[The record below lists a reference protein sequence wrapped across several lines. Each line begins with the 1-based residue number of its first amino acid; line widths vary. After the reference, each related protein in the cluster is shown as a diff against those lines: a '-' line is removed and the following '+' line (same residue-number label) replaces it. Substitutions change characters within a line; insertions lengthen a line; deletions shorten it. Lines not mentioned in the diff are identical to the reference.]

1 MKSGQNRGYDQFT
14 SVARRAT
21 LYMRL
26 CLQHLK
32 EIGDDTMEDLCTA
45 TLPVGVGFGYAAD
58 ILETP
63 SVARSSADSSGDSDS
78 SNKSAPKAKKPRGN
92 VSKDKVGAA
101 ADAIKS
107 LVEGKQTSRV
117 MFETAQTV
125 STLMTTLTQLM
136 VQRRGA
142 ENDSERER
150 FDKMI
155 DNIEKRLE
163 KVD

>member
-1 MKSGQNRGYDQFT
+1 VKSGQNRGYDQFT
-14 SVARRAT
+14 SIARRAT

-58 ILETP
+58 VLETP
-63 SVARSSADSSGDSDS
+63 SVARSSADSGDSDS
-78 SNKSAPKAKKPRGN
+78 SKQSAPKAKKPRGN

-107 LVEGKQTSRV
+107 LVEGRQTSRV

-125 STLMTTLTQLM
+125 STLMATLTQLM